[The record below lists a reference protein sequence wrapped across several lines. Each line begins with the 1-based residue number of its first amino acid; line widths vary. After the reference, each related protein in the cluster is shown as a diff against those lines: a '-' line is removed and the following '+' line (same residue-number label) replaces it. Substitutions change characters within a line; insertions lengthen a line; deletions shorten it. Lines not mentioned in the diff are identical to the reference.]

1 MRLEEEVSLRKVS
14 EIEQFLCEM
23 SPLPLAESWDNVGL
37 LIGRRSASVNKV
49 MTCLT
54 LSPDVAE
61 EACAAGVSLIVTHHP
76 FPFKPSSKYT
86 DATVEGRLFLRLIE
100 SGIAVFSSHTAF
112 DGASEGINELI
123 LRGLGFSEMEPI
135 TQRDGLIGGV
145 GRMTRGD
152 LTLDQI
158 LDNLKGFLALK
169 QISIVKGKPKVRKVG
184 VVCGSGGDFISTAHA
199 KGIDCF
205 ITGEATFH
213 HSLLARS
220 LGMNLILVGHYF
232 SERFAMEIMA
242 QRIGVKF
249 PEISVFASQVESD
262 PLALG

>member
-1 MRLEEEVSLRKVS
+1 MRKVS

-23 SPLPLAESWDNVGL
+23 SPLALAESWDNVGL
-37 LIGRRSASVNKV
+37 LIGRRSASVSKV
-49 MTCLT
+49 ITCLT

-61 EACAAGVSLIVTHHP
+61 EACAAGVGLIVTHHP

-86 DATVEGRLFLRLIE
+86 DATVEGRIFLRLIE

-123 LRGLGFSEMEPI
+123 LRGLGFTEMEPI
-135 TQRDGLIGGV
+135 TPREGLSGGL

-152 LTLDQI
+152 LAVDQI
-158 LDNLKGFLALK
+158 LNDLKAFLSLK
-169 QISIVKGKPKVRKVG
+169 HISVVRAKPKVKKVG

-220 LGMNLILVGHYF
+220 LGITLILVGHF
-232 SERFAMEIMA
+232 LSERFAMEVMA
-242 QRIGVKF
+242 QRIGIKF
-249 PEISVFASQVESD
+249 PGLSVFASQVESD
-262 PLALG
+262 PVSLV